1 MNPMNHGIAKPVSE
15 PRTFTEP
22 FPHLVWPNFM
32 DVETCAALVRDVE
45 SFSASSS
52 RRDVMGGRAML
63 PNTSSTFHQLT
74 QHSSAWASFQQLLD
88 SPGFLQQL
96 TQHLDSSTRYMHTP
110 VFAARNGLLANLV
123 NRVRS
128 STQHVTLSNASMKQV
143 FGLIALRTVFTAR
156 RLTAGLVAR
165 LRNRVAYEL
174 LYDYSRARQG
184 YVREIHRDS
193 DARDIVFLL
202 YLNSTAKEDGGALQL
217 HRLNPGGAPLPRP
230 KPEEC
235 SLLMD
240 IEPSAGTLVA
250 FQNTARAYHSVQLV
264 IGADTQRHFV
274 YGAVTRLLGR
284 DSGLRGQAHLKT
296 DWLVYS

>member
-1 MNPMNHGIAKPVSE
+1 MNQEIAATT
-15 PRTFTEP
+15 PRTFAEP
-22 FPHLVWPNFM
+22 FPHLVWPRFM
-32 DVETCAALVRDVE
+32 ASEMCEALVRDVE

-74 QHSSAWASFQQLLD
+74 EHSAAWASFQQMLD
-88 SPGFLQQL
+88 SPDFLQKL
-96 TQHLDSSTRYMHTP
+96 TQHLGSNTRYVRSP
-110 VFAARNGLLANLV
+110 VFAPRHGMFAAIV
-123 NRVRS
+123 NRVRTA
-128 STQHVTLSNASMKQV
+128 TQHVTLSNASLKQV
-143 FGLIALRTVFTAR
+143 FGLLALRGMFTAR
-156 RLTAGLVAR
+156 RLTVGLVAR

-184 YVREIHRDS
+184 YVREVHRDS

-217 HRLNPGGAPLPRP
+217 HRLNPGGTPFPRP
-230 KPEEC
+230 KPDEC

-240 IEPSAGTLVA
+240 IEPQAGTLVA
-250 FQNTARAYHSVQLV
+250 FQNTAQAYHSVELV
-264 IGADTQRHFV
+264 VGANTQRHFV
-274 YGAVTRLLGR
+274 YGAVTRLMGR
-284 DSGLRGQAHLKT
+284 DSGLRRQSHLKT